1 MKGVHSRTTRGW
13 RRWRSL
19 GPSVLLVC
27 LAWPLSAG
35 AQQRDALPGF
45 GNDMTPAE
53 VQRLFEA
60 YELVRAQ
67 EMLDLSD
74 EQYPQFVVGLKAL
87 QDARREG
94 QQGRQQR
101 LRRLQQMANQPNA
114 DDATLSDRLADLKR
128 HDAET
133 AEAQGRAVEALDAI
147 LNPRQQVRFRMFEQT
162 MERRR
167 LELLMRARRP
177 PSRRPDQ
184 R

>member
-1 MKGVHSRTTRGW
+1 MKGVHSRTTRGR

-87 QDARREG
+87 QTPGERVCRDVSSGCGDCNRWRTS
-94 QQGRQQR
+94 RTPMTR
-101 LRRLQQMANQPNA
+101 LS
-114 DDATLSDRLADLKR
+114 ATVSP
-128 HDAET
+128 
-133 AEAQGRAVEALDAI
+133 I
-147 LNPRQQVRFRMFEQT
+147 
-162 MERRR
+162 
-167 LELLMRARRP
+167 
-177 PSRRPDQ
+177 
-184 R
+184 